1 MSTTARGRWT
11 HDHTGDLAIFLIG
24 MRINRLWRPDLW
36 GPTLAAMGPM
46 LAELSQDPTS
56 GFLGFRVL
64 LGWRGPTLVQ
74 YWRSTDDV
82 YRYASDRD
90 ARHRPA
96 WAAFN
101 RRARR
106 APGVVGVWHE
116 TYQVERAES
125 VYVDTPVMGLA
136 ASTGARQVTGRMEHA
151 RDRLAA
157 GGSTASPVP
166 PAEAA
171 S

>member
-1 MSTTARGRWT
+1 
-11 HDHTGDLAIFLIG
+11 
-24 MRINRLWRPDLW
+24 
-36 GPTLAAMGPM
+36 M
-46 LAELSQDPTS
+46 LAELAQDPAS
-56 GFLGFRVL
+56 GFLGCRVL
-64 LGWRGPTLVQ
+64 LGWRGPTVVQ

-82 YRYASDRD
+82 YRYASNQN

-116 TYQVERAES
+116 TYQVGRAETL
-125 VYVDTPVMGLA
+125 YVDTPVMGLA

-151 RDRLAA
+151 RDRLRAA
-157 GGSTASPVP
+157 GSTASTVP
-166 PAEAA
+166 PAKDA

>member
-1 MSTTARGRWT
+1 MSTIARGRWT
-11 HDHTGDLAIFLIG
+11 HDHTGDLAVFLIG

-151 RDRLAA
+151 RDRLA